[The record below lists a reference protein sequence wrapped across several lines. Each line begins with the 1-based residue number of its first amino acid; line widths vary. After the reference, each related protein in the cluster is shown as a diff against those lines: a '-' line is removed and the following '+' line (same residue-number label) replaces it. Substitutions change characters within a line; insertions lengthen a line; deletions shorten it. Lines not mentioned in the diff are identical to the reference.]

1 MPRSMKNLIA
11 LLGVV
16 VLSAG
21 CHHPPPPV
29 PPPPPPVVVV
39 PPPPPPPPPPK
50 CEAMSEGC
58 TGQNGTVAR
67 VKRSGFSIGVPNG
80 WAYAQ
85 TEDATVMASNDAM
98 LVIATFDLV
107 ASEAN
112 REGAFAAL
120 VNLLGVSPPK
130 HKVTWATPAKKA
142 RVGGLEVSFWQADDV
157 TKGLKKGPVLL
168 FGAELPDKSW
178 LLGAG
183 FVPYDDKSDADKAI
197 LSSIESIG
205 PIPPPPPPAASP

>member
-1 MPRSMKNLIA
+1 
-11 LLGVV
+11 
-16 VLSAG
+16 
-21 CHHPPPPV
+21 
-29 PPPPPPVVVV
+29 
-39 PPPPPPPPPPK
+39 
-50 CEAMSEGC
+50 MSEGC
-58 TGQNGTVAR
+58 TGQNGTIAR
-67 VKRSGFSIGVPNG
+67 VKRSGFSIGVPTG

-98 LVIATFDLV
+98 LVIATFNLV

-205 PIPPPPPPAASP
+205 PTPPPPPPAASP